1 MLLTPFYAIIP
12 RIFPEEVES
21 KIAFAEF
28 ASSFGYLAGPIFG
41 SILYTLGGFKMPFL
55 FFGVLSILI
64 CLVLLKVSI
73 DQAKT
78 NIVHQVN
85 DLEVN
90 INEPIMVEVDSNDST
105 SEDEPKKEIGYWN
118 ALKNYKIM
126 SSLCAVLII
135 SVLYTFYSPIY
146 SSYVLEEYDI
156 QASTVGYYMATT
168 SIAYSVSTFIV
179 SNIKNHKTFF
189 IFTGLLIS
197 GLV

>member
-41 SILYTLGGFKMPFL
+41 SVLYSLGGFKMPFL

-73 DQAKT
+73 DHAKT
-78 NIVHQVN
+78 KIVHEVN

-90 INEPIMVEVDSNDST
+90 INVEVDSNDST

-126 SSLCAVLII
+126 SSLCAALII

-146 SSYVLEEYDI
+146 ASYVLEEYQI
-156 QASTVGYYMATT
+156 
-168 SIAYSVSTFIV
+168 
-179 SNIKNHKTFF
+179 
-189 IFTGLLIS
+189 
-197 GLV
+197 